1 MTHQKLPITDMNVK
15 EHLCK
20 LASSVFMRTTTT
32 TTTTTT
38 KVLIIVTLH

>member
-32 TTTTTT
+32 TTTTT